1 MMNRKVTLLPLI
13 LLAGGALVLA
23 GCDGGG
29 ASSTTSVGGTSS
41 TGTSEA
47 PTIDPDP
54 STPYMDEIVSGE
66 TYHLGIYQQTLQ
78 KYIWYN
84 GQMSGYYFATADNYD
99 DGVEVLATA
108 VDGVDNGY
116 TLQVGSAYI
125 AAKASGTHNNI
136 IVSPTAFTWTWNTD
150 GDYFSGMCGDRE
162 VYMGNY
168 GTYNTVSLSTM
179 DHLDGEDTNLARL
192 FDREPGP
199 VEIEEDPRNTPLT
212 TITSGTQ
219 YHIGL
224 YNEQLY
230 QQLYFTGDLKNDY
243 YGATSRDIADAA
255 TVVPTT
261 SGDGYTLKI
270 VGGANDGKYIGYT
283 YSTSTNDEGEVSE
296 HNTFVITDD
305 PFVWTVT
312 SEGYITGIAEGRTEV
327 YFMGSNGTFDTIS
340 MYPQNE
346 LSNTT
351 TYYPVRFYE
360 HETDPQPIPEPE
372 AMKLADAM
380 NSADDTVVTTRGVYM
395 GKSDVARSDR
405 WNYVWVADGDAA
417 GALYSVNPG
426 LVDDSWVA
434 GETVLEIEGTKTSH
448 SGLQQIGNVTA
459 LTVVEDA
466 SVTAG
471 TITPITGQELTA
483 ADVSHSFRFTDATVK
498 EINKDNYGTATITA
512 TVSNRDYTLRLDN
525 RDVAAT
531 NPLMSATA
539 GDTFSVTSFLSV
551 YDGNYQ
557 FLTAADAVV
566 NSSGEPDPEPSEVTI
581 AEAWEMN
588 AGDSAIV
595 SGVVVGLSNNA
606 LVIDDNTGTIYRY
619 GSGAENLGF
628 KVGDFVTISGDI
640 DEHNDAKSFSA
651 DSKVTAATGTAPV
664 LTNTEPA
671 TWTATELDAFTVAA
685 PRSPLASIV
694 GTVTSL
700 GQYNN
705 VSVDGAS
712 KTLSLFLPSTLSLE
726 KDATYTFTGYV
737 LYVSSE
743 RYVNMVVTGAESYAL
758 SAPTAIEI
766 TNTETSLYVN
776 NSLQLNLAYT
786 PSLSNHDVTW
796 ASSDDTTATV
806 SPTGLVTGVKA
817 GSVTITATS
826 TADESVSDSIEL
838 TVTDAPAMTLAGT
851 IDFSHITTKGGD
863 AYDVTNM
870 QESINTGLTSSSGL
884 TVTVTDTSKVY
895 PGNGNGGYFEKTSG
909 IAKFGT
915 GSENGVLNFTTSAPV
930 IRIELDC
937 AKWNDSASDTMTIN
951 GSTQDLPA
959 YDGET
964 LETLTYDFAETTSIN
979 ITTAKRAF
987 VKVIRLYTAA

>member
-29 ASSTTSVGGTSS
+29 ASSTTSVGGGSS

-47 PTIDPDP
+47 PSIDPDP

-66 TYHLGIYQQTLQ
+66 YYHLGIYQQTLQ

-84 GQMSGYYFATADNYD
+84 GQMSGFYFATVDNYE

-125 AAKASGTHNNI
+125 AAEASGDHNNI

-179 DHLDGEDTNLARL
+179 DHLAGEDTNLARL

-230 QQLYFTGDLKNDY
+230 QQLYFTGDLEKDY

-261 SGDGYTLKI
+261 SGSGYTLKI

-283 YSTSTNDEGEVSE
+283 YTPATADDDE
-296 HNTFVITDD
+296 HHTFVITDD

-312 SEGYITGIAEGRTEV
+312 SEGYLTGTAEGRTEV

-340 MYPQNE
+340 VYSQDKLND
-346 LSNTT
+346 TAI
-351 TYYPVRFYE
+351 YYPVRFYE

-372 AMKLADAM
+372 VMKLADAM
-380 NSADDTVVTTRGVYM
+380 GSADDTAVITRGVYM
-395 GKSDVARSDR
+395 GKSDVARSNR

-417 GALYSVNPG
+417 GALYSVNPD
-426 LVDDSWVA
+426 LVDASWVA
-434 GETVLEIEGTKTSH
+434 GETVLEIEGTKTSYN
-448 SGLQQIGNVTA
+448 GLQQIGDVTA

-471 TITPITGQELTA
+471 TVTPITGQELTA

-498 EINKDNYGTATITA
+498 EISKDDKGTATITA

-531 NPLMSATA
+531 NPLMSANA
-539 GDTFSVTSFLSV
+539 GDTFSVTSFLSA
-551 YDGNYQ
+551 YKDDYQ
-557 FLTAADAVV
+557 FITAADAVV
-566 NSSGEPDPEPSEVTI
+566 NSTGEPDPEPEPSECTI
-581 AEAWEMN
+581 AEALGMSVGTN
-588 AGDSAIV
+588 VTV
-595 SGVVVGLSNNA
+595 SGVVVA
-606 LVIDDNTGTIYRY
+606 LYGNGMVIDDNTGTIYRF
-619 GSGAENLGF
+619 GSTASY
-628 KVGDFVTISGDI
+628 KVGDYVTITGGI
-640 DEHNDAKSFSA
+640 EEHNSLKEFGKSSTVALA
-651 DSKVTAATGTAPV
+651 DGTAPT

-671 TWTATELDAFTVAA
+671 TWTATELDAFDPAGSV
-685 PRSPLASIV
+685 RSPLASIV

-712 KTLSLFLPSTLSLE
+712 KTLSLLLPSSISLE
-726 KDATYTFTGYV
+726 EDATYTFTGYV
-737 LYVSSE
+737 LYVSSG
-743 RYVNMVVTGAESYAL
+743 RFVNMVVTGAESYAL

-786 PSLSNHDVTW
+786 PALSNHDVTW
-796 ASSDDTTATV
+796 SSSEDTIATV
-806 SPTGLVTGVKA
+806 SNTGLVTGVA
-817 GSVTITATS
+817 EGSVTITATS
-826 TADESVSDSIEL
+826 TADGSVSDSIVL
-838 TVTDAPAMTLAGT
+838 TITDAPAMTLAGT
-851 IDFSHITTKGGD
+851 IDFSSLTVKGTEFELTSD
-863 AYDVTNM
+863 AQAAIDSCLT
-870 QESINTGLTSSSGL
+870 STTGLS
-884 TVTVTDTSKVY
+884 VNVAEVSKVY
-895 PGNGNGGYFEKTSG
+895 NGNNTGGYFGSVSG
-909 IAKFGT
+909 ILKFGT
-915 GSENGVLNFTTSAPV
+915 GSANGVLNFTTSAPI

-951 GSTQDLPA
+951 GSTQDLPS

-979 ITTAKRAF
+979 ITTANRAF
-987 VKVIRLYTAA
+987 VKAIRLYTAA

>member
-29 ASSTTSVGGTSS
+29 ASSTTSVGGSSS

-84 GQMSGYYFATADNYD
+84 GQMSGFYFATVDNYD

-150 GDYFSGMCGDRE
+150 GDYFSGMCGDKE

-168 GTYNTVSLSTM
+168 GTYNTISLSTM

-230 QQLYFTGDLKNDY
+230 QQLYFTGDLENDY

-283 YSTSTNDEGEVSE
+283 YSTSTNDKGEVSE

-312 SEGYITGIAEGRTEV
+312 SEGYLTGTAEGNTAV
-327 YFMGSNGTFDTIS
+327 YFMGSNGTYDTIS

-360 HETDPQPIPEPE
+360 HETVPQPIPEPE

-380 NSADDTVVTTRGVYM
+380 NSADDTKVTTRGVYM

-417 GALYSVNPG
+417 GALYSVNPD
-426 LVDDSWVA
+426 LVDNNWVA
-434 GETVLEIEGTKTSH
+434 GETVFEIEGTKTSYE
-448 SGLQQIGNVTA
+448 GLLQIGNVTA
-459 LTVVEDA
+459 LTVVKDA

-498 EINKDNYGTATITA
+498 EISKDSHDNATITA
-512 TVSNRDYTLRLDN
+512 TVSNRDYTLRLDS
-525 RDVAAT
+525 RDVAAA

-539 GDTFSVTSFLSV
+539 GDTFSVTSFLSA
-551 YDGNYQ
+551 YKGNYQ

-566 NSSGEPDPEPSEVTI
+566 NSSGEPDPEP
-581 AEAWEMN
+581 
-588 AGDSAIV
+588 
-595 SGVVVGLSNNA
+595 
-606 LVIDDNTGTIYRY
+606 
-619 GSGAENLGF
+619 
-628 KVGDFVTISGDI
+628 
-640 DEHNDAKSFSA
+640 
-651 DSKVTAATGTAPV
+651 
-664 LTNTEPA
+664 
-671 TWTATELDAFTVAA
+671 
-685 PRSPLASIV
+685 
-694 GTVTSL
+694 
-700 GQYNN
+700 
-705 VSVDGAS
+705 
-712 KTLSLFLPSTLSLE
+712 
-726 KDATYTFTGYV
+726 
-737 LYVSSE
+737 
-743 RYVNMVVTGAESYAL
+743 

-796 ASSDDTTATV
+796 TSSDDTTATV

-838 TVTDAPAMTLAGT
+838 TVTDAPTMTLAGT
-851 IDFSHITTKGGD
+851 IDFSHITTKNVE
-863 AYDVTNM
+863 YDVTNM

-884 TVTVTDTSKVY
+884 TVTVTETSKVY
-895 PGNGNGGYFEKTSG
+895 AGNGSGGYFENTSG
-909 IAKFGT
+909 IVKFGT
-915 GSENGVLNFTTSAPV
+915 SSKNGVLNFTTSAPV

-964 LETLTYDFAETTSIN
+964 LGTLTYDFAETTSIN
-979 ITTAKRAF
+979 ITAAKRAF
-987 VKVIRLYTAA
+987 VKAIRLYTAA

>member
-84 GQMSGYYFATADNYD
+84 GQMSGYYFATVDNYD

-125 AAKASGTHNNI
+125 AAEASGTHNNI

-168 GTYNTVSLSTM
+168 GTFNTVSLSTM

-230 QQLYFTGDLKNDY
+230 QQLYFTGDLENDY

-327 YFMGSNGTFDTIS
+327 YFMGSNGTYDTIS

-360 HETDPQPIPEPE
+360 HETDPQPIP
-372 AMKLADAM
+372 
-380 NSADDTVVTTRGVYM
+380 
-395 GKSDVARSDR
+395 
-405 WNYVWVADGDAA
+405 
-417 GALYSVNPG
+417 
-426 LVDDSWVA
+426 
-434 GETVLEIEGTKTSH
+434 
-448 SGLQQIGNVTA
+448 
-459 LTVVEDA
+459 
-466 SVTAG
+466 
-471 TITPITGQELTA
+471 
-483 ADVSHSFRFTDATVK
+483 
-498 EINKDNYGTATITA
+498 
-512 TVSNRDYTLRLDN
+512 
-525 RDVAAT
+525 
-531 NPLMSATA
+531 
-539 GDTFSVTSFLSV
+539 
-551 YDGNYQ
+551 
-557 FLTAADAVV
+557 
-566 NSSGEPDPEPSEVTI
+566 DPEPEPTDPVKTTIGFLAAEEGVDGNTIYEVTGI
-581 AEAWEMN
+581 LEDLDHSDKYGNGYLVDPETGDVIQLYGNTTTTTALSFTNGKLSYENPKDAVTTLADINNGDEITVHVQWSKQYHN
-588 AGDSAIV
+588 AYAVTVDH
-595 SGVVVGLSNNA
+595 
-606 LVIDDNTGTIYRY
+606 NT
-619 GSGAENLGF
+619 
-628 KVGDFVTISGDI
+628 
-640 DEHNDAKSFSA
+640 
-651 DSKVTAATGTAPV
+651 
-664 LTNTEPA
+664 PA
-671 TWTATELDAFTVAA
+671 
-685 PRSPLASIV
+685 
-694 GTVTSL
+694 
-700 GQYNN
+700 
-705 VSVDGAS
+705 
-712 KTLSLFLPSTLSLE
+712 
-726 KDATYTFTGYV
+726 DATYTVTVPSTVEGATSVVANKTTAAYGEEITITVTPEGSYVCTGATIDH
-737 LYVSSE
+737 LYAKETVAATEGEGTYTITFKATSWNDVTINMTDPSASVSSAE
-743 RYVNMVVTGAESYAL
+743 ITVDSFPTLGGYGDYDGSFLVGTETINLHADQIMKGNQSGTACIQGNASKNPQSVVYNTTAL
-758 SAPTAIEI
+758 STNIKSITIEI
-766 TNTETSLYVN
+766 AGATPKDNNLGIVTSSTALTD
-776 NSLQLNLAYT
+776 A
-786 PSLSNHDVTW
+786 
-796 ASSDDTTATV
+796 TTAEGIAFGT
-806 SPTGLVTGVKA
+806 T
-817 GSVTITATS
+817 TS
-826 TADESVSDSIEL
+826 YTY
-838 TVTDAPAMTLAGT
+838 T
-851 IDFSHITTKGGD
+851 
-863 AYDVTNM
+863 
-870 QESINTGLTSSSGL
+870 
-884 TVTVTDTSKVY
+884 
-895 PGNGNGGYFEKTSG
+895 TSG
-909 IAKFGT
+909 TDNYYFAIGCTRQLESGAWYISKIT
-915 GSENGVLNFTTSAPV
+915 LNF
-930 IRIELDC
+930 
-937 AKWNDSASDTMTIN
+937 
-951 GSTQDLPA
+951 
-959 YDGET
+959 
-964 LETLTYDFAETTSIN
+964 
-979 ITTAKRAF
+979 
-987 VKVIRLYTAA
+987 